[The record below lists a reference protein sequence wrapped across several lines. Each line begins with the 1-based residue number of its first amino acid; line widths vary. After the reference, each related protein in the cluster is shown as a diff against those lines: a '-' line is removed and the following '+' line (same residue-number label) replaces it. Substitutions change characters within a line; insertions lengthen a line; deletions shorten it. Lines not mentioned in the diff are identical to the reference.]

1 MNNKKMLA
9 TMAGFAVVALSLQ
22 ACSATGGEN
31 NGDAVD
37 GSGKSLNVLIAANTL
52 YPTEQQSWFDDVS
65 AKFEEETGATVEF
78 ETFASAND
86 ELTRIQ
92 TSVLS
97 GQGPD
102 VYSLGT
108 TFTPTAY
115 STGAFVTL
123 GDEEWEKVGG
133 RDKFVPAS
141 LGISGPDEA
150 NEIGVPLA
158 SRPFAL
164 AYNTELLAEA
174 GFDAPAD
181 SWDGLLEQAKAMTH
195 DDQYG
200 MAVAYADNFN
210 PWKFIWTMSLQAGN
224 PLVVDGEATLDDPTT
239 VEAYRTY
246 FEWMTVDK
254 VVDPSSVGWQTAQA
268 VAAFA
273 DGNAAFLPMTS
284 ATSAVTF
291 DKSAVAGKY
300 AYATMPLIA
309 PGETSAPQG
318 AIEAATIISGDNIVV
333 ANYSP
338 NQDLAF
344 AFIKMLTDPEQQEIY
359 FNTFGEM
366 PTNAEAAETIQSE
379 NELLAPLLDAGAQS
393 VGTPFSGAWGDVQL
407 ALGNVV
413 VQLIPAIASGAVSD
427 AQIEDQLKSAQES
440 AQSALDRA
448 K

>member
-1 MNNKKMLA
+1 MIKKKMLGA
-9 TMAGFAVVALSLQ
+9 LAGLAVAVLSVQ
-22 ACSATGGEN
+22 ACSTDSAGEA
-31 NGDAVD
+31 GAVD
-37 GSGKSLNVLIAANTL
+37 GSGQTLNVLIAANTL
-52 YPTEQQSWFDDVS
+52 YPTEQQAWFDDVS
-65 AKFEEETGATVEF
+65 ATFEAETGATVEF

-86 ELTRIQ
+86 ELTKIQ

-123 GDEEWEKVGG
+123 GDEQWEQVGG
-133 RDKFVPAS
+133 RDKFVEAS
-141 LGISGPDEA
+141 LGISGPDEE

-158 SRPFAL
+158 SRPFGL
-164 AYNTELLAEA
+164 AYNTELLEAA

-181 SWDGLLEQAKAMTH
+181 SWDGLVEQAKAMTH

-200 MAVAYADNFN
+200 MAIAYADSYN
-210 PWKFIWTMSLQAGN
+210 PWKFIWSMSLQAGN
-224 PLVVDGEATLDDPTT
+224 PLIDGDTATLDD
-239 VEAYRTY
+239 EATFDAYTSY

-254 VVDPSSVGWQTAQA
+254 VVDPASVGWQNAQA

-273 DGNAAFLPMTS
+273 DGKAAFLPMTT
-284 ATSAVTF
+284 ATSSVTF
-291 DKSAVAGKY
+291 DASDVAGKY
-300 AYATMPLIA
+300 AFATLPLIP
-309 PGETSAPQG
+309 PGETSAPSDSI
-318 AIEAATIISGDNIVV
+318 AAATIISGDNIVV

-344 AFIKMLTDPEQQEIY
+344 AFIKLLTDPAQQEIY

-366 PTNAEAAETIQSE
+366 PTNAEAAATIESE
-379 NELLAPLLDAGAQS
+379 NELLAPLLEAGSLA

-407 ALGNVV
+407 ALGNVA
-413 VQLIPAIASGAVSD
+413 VQLIPDMQSGGVSD
-427 AQIEDQLKSAQES
+427 SALQAQLDAAQTA

-448 K
+448 Q